1 MTDPQRDPDRDVN
14 AAADAVSKAAGTIS
28 DTDSMRDAVTDV
40 GDAAGAV
47 KKAAGSVGDAVPLV
61 AGVTGRVATVAG
73 GVEIASDAV
82 TVVGDAVDD
91 MPKLTPE
98 LRRERQRLL
107 AAQLAE
113 VDASKAAF
121 FADLEE
127 SEARVRASLD
137 VKSSLRRQPAQIA
150 GLAAGTGFVLL
161 GGPGRAWKFV
171 RNRVIPRPTR
181 SPLPDA
187 LDGMLRSMG
196 DDGTAAQELADMISN
211 AGGRRGPGRIRRLL
225 SGSIFLPLGLRLAQ
239 QLGARVMDVDPEV
252 KERELKKIR
261 ARNAARA
268 AEAAAAKAAEAPGAA
283 ASPAGAPSATPG
295 ASAGASAPKPAPG
308 PGGSGGQPPR

>member
-1 MTDPQRDPDRDVN
+1 MTEPLRDPGPDVD
-14 AAADAVSKAAGTIS
+14 AAADAVTKAADTLT

-73 GVEIASDAV
+73 GVEMASDAV
-82 TVVGDAVDD
+82 TVVGDAVED
-91 MPKLTPE
+91 MPKLAPE

-121 FADLEE
+121 FGDLEE

-137 VKSSLRRQPAQIA
+137 VKSSLRRQPVQIA

-161 GGPGRAWKFV
+161 GGPGRAWKLI
-171 RNRVIPRPTR
+171 RNRVIPRSTR
-181 SPLPDA
+181 SPLPSA
-187 LDGMLRSMG
+187 LDGVLRSMG
-196 DDGTAAQELADMISN
+196 DDGTAAQELADMIAA
-211 AGGRRGPGRIRRLL
+211 AGSRRGAGRIRRLL
-225 SGSIFLPLGLRLAQ
+225 SGSVFLPLGLRMGQ
-239 QLGARVMDVDPEV
+239 QLGARLMDVDPDV

-268 AEAAAAKAAEAPGAA
+268 GEAGAARAAPAAAPGATPD
-283 ASPAGAPSATPG
+283 ASS
-295 ASAGASAPKPAPG
+295 PKPAAG
-308 PGGSGGQPPR
+308 AGGSGSQPPR

>member
-1 MTDPQRDPDRDVN
+1 MTEPLRDPGTHVD
-14 AAADAVSKAAGTIS
+14 AAADAVTKAAGTLT

-47 KKAAGSVGDAVPLV
+47 KQAADSVGDAVPLV

-73 GVEIASDAV
+73 GVEMASDAV

-113 VDASKAAF
+113 VDASRAAF

-137 VKSSLRRQPAQIA
+137 VKSSLRRQPMQIA

-161 GGPGRAWKFV
+161 GGPGRAWKLI

-225 SGSIFLPLGLRLAQ
+225 SGSVFLPLGLRLGQ
-239 QLGARVMDVDPEV
+239 QLGARLMDVDPAV

-268 AEAAAAKAAEAPGAA
+268 AEAAAEKAAASAPGAA
-283 ASPAGAPSATPG
+283 GATPG
-295 ASAGASAPKPAPG
+295 AAAGASAPESAAG
-308 PGGSGGQPPR
+308 AGGSGGQPPR